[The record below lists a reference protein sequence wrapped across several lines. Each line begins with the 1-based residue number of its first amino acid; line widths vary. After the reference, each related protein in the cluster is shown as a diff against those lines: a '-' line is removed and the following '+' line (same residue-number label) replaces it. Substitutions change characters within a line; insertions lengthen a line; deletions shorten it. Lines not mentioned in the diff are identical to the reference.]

1 MKQHILKGG
10 NTLTIGINKGSTY
23 TKTSKGAILKST
35 VRSYNDSEMNL
46 NNDKKI
52 QDHSIHR
59 MRKMD

>member
-1 MKQHILKGG
+1 M
-10 NTLTIGINKGSTY
+10 TIGINKGSTY